1 MGVTIRYFASL
12 REALGTDVES
22 VSLPAGVTNA
32 GQLRGWLRERGG
44 RWAEL
49 LADGRAVRVA
59 VDQSIAVASTP
70 LRADCEVAFFPPV
83 TGG

>member
-32 GQLRGWLRERGG
+32 GQLRAWLRGRGG

-49 LADGRAVRVA
+49 LAEGRAVRVA
-59 VDQSIAVASTP
+59 VDQNIAAASTP